1 VVSGVPI
8 GTFCL
13 VAGEVDRRLAGP
25 SLECVDMD
33 PAATE
38 VLGDPALRALV
49 DRLIPADDHPSGWQ
63 NGVGAFLAG
72 VLDTDLRGRADVVRA
87 GLAALDARAR
97 ARGGG
102 GFADL
107 SAGAQDEVITDLL
120 GGGTEAAV
128 ALGQLVRLTAQGY
141 YGDPGNGGNP
151 DRASWAMVGY
161 RELPPGVRWPE
172 PRAEPPPTVGWPAVR
187 GHYDAIVVGA
197 GAGGGVA
204 ACVLA
209 EAGHRVLLV
218 ERGPWLSAA
227 DLRPDHLRNQRTVAG
242 YSGEYDPP
250 AGPPTAGN
258 PRVFGGS
265 RGEVVVWPT
274 DFRWGN
280 NAMTVGGGTRVF
292 GAQAWRFCPEDF
304 RMATEYGRPAGGS
317 LADWPISYEDLAPF
331 YDRAEWELGVSGDP
345 AGNVHAGPRI
355 RGYPMPPLPL
365 NGTAEP
371 LLRGAR
377 ALGLSTSPVPMLIN
391 SVPYNGRGGCLNCG
405 ACVGFGCPGGFKN
418 GTHNTVIPRAVATG
432 RCDLLAGARVERVVT
447 DGRGRVTGVALA
459 TLAGDI
465 VRREVTAGR
474 VFVAAGA
481 IESARLL
488 LNSASAREPGGL
500 GNNADQVGRHLQ
512 AHVYAGA
519 LAVLDEPA
527 QDCVGPGPCVSTN
540 DFRHHN
546 EGIVGGGMLANDF
559 VMPPLLAW
567 NVLAAQGVFPTWGLA
582 GKEAMRT
589 LYRRLVSIGGPIQE
603 VPNPDAR
610 VTVDPGVRDQ
620 FGLPVARLSGR
631 IHPEDRRTAAFLA
644 ARSVDWLNASGVRR
658 VLPFVGVPEGP
669 SAGQHQAGTCR
680 MGTDPATS
688 VTDPWGRVWGH
699 DNLYVVDGSLHVTNG
714 GVNPV
719 LTILAMAYRI
729 ADAAGS

>member
-1 VVSGVPI
+1 
-8 GTFCL
+8 
-13 VAGEVDRRLAGP
+13 
-25 SLECVDMD
+25 MD
-33 PAATE
+33 PAGAD
-38 VLGDPALRALV
+38 VLRDPALRALV
-49 DRLIPADDHPSGWQ
+49 DRLIPADGHPSGWQ
-63 NGVGAFLAG
+63 NGVGDFLAG
-72 VLDTDLRGRADVVRA
+72 ILVADLRDRADAIRA
-87 GLAALDARAR
+87 GLAGLDARAR
-97 ARGGG
+97 ACGGG
-102 GFADL
+102 GFAGL
-107 SAGAQDEVITDLL
+107 ATGAQDEVIKDLL
-120 GGGTEAAV
+120 AGGGEAA
-128 ALGQLVRLTAQGY
+128 AFLGLMIRLAAQGY

-151 DRASWAMVGY
+151 DRASWDMVGY
-161 RELPPGVRWPE
+161 RELPPGARWPE
-172 PRAEPPPTVGWPAVR
+172 PATESAAESVAESAAEPATVGWSAVR
-187 GHYDAIVVGA
+187 DAYDAVVVGA
-197 GAGGGVA
+197 GAGGGVT

-218 ERGPWLSAA
+218 ERGPWLSTA

-242 YSGEYDPP
+242 YSGEYDAP

-258 PRVFGGS
+258 PRVFDGP

-304 RMATEYGRPAGGS
+304 RMATEYGTPAGGS

-345 AGNVHAGPRI
+345 TGNIHAGPRT

-365 NGTAEP
+365 NGTAVP

-447 DGRGRVTGVALA
+447 DGGGRVTGVALA
-459 TLAGDI
+459 AEVDGDI

-512 AHVYAGA
+512 AHVYVGA
-519 LAVLDEPA
+519 LAILDEPA
-527 QDCVGPGPCVSTN
+527 QDCIGPGPCVSTN

-546 EGIVGGGMLANDF
+546 DGVVGGGMLANDF

-567 NVLAAQGVFPTWGLA
+567 NVLAAQRSFPTWGLA
-582 GKEAMRT
+582 GKQTMRT
-589 LYRRLVSIGGPIQE
+589 HYRRLVSVSGPIQE

-610 VTVDPGVRDQ
+610 VTVDPGVRDR

-631 IHPEDRRTAAFLA
+631 IHPEDRRTAAFLG
-644 ARSVDWLNASGVRR
+644 ARAVEWLDATGVER
-658 VLPFVGVPEGP
+658 VLPFVGMPEGP

-680 MGTDPATS
+680 MGADPATS

-699 DNLYVVDGSLHVTNG
+699 ENLYLVDGSLHVTNG

-729 ADAAGS
+729 ADAAAAGGP